1 MNRKIPHPHIYSDCF
16 GKLCARD
23 TQEVLP
29 KGIVVQQRKDSN
41 QRNNNQ
47 RQKAGR

>member
-1 MNRKIPHPHIYSDCF
+1 MNRKIPHFHVYSDCF
-16 GKLCARD
+16 GKLCVCD
-23 TQEVLP
+23 TQEVLT

-41 QRNNNQ
+41 QRNKNQ